1 MKFKQLTFA
10 VVLTYFW
17 VMMILFGSIVL
28 ETFMVFPNIFRDPP
42 QSLELAMDFLS
53 TRGPGDFFP
62 PLGFLS
68 WLTGVGAIVLGW
80 QVKSA
85 RYWIIA
91 SVLMIFLEGIVS
103 ILFFWPRNT
112 IMFIEGTSVHS
123 SEYLKQVASEFHALH
138 WLRLALNGASAV
150 FIFIGFLK
158 IYKDRLLS
166 REQVLLKPTS
176 NVRVHS

>member
-1 MKFKQLTFA
+1 MKFKHLTFTVILA
-10 VVLTYFW
+10 YFW

-42 QSLELAMDFLS
+42 QSLGAAMDFLS
-53 TRGPGDFFP
+53 TSGPGDFFP

-68 WLTGVGAIVLGW
+68 WLTGVGAILLGW

-123 SEYLKQVASEFHALH
+123 AEYLIQVAREFHSLH
-138 WLRLALNGASAV
+138 WLRLALNALSAV
-150 FIFIGFLK
+150 FIFLGFLK
-158 IYKDRLLS
+158 VYKHRILS
-166 REQVLLKPTS
+166 REEIVLSTP
-176 NVRVHS
+176 REARAHS

>member
-1 MKFKQLTFA
+1 MKFKHLTFTIILA
-10 VVLTYFW
+10 YFW

-28 ETFMVFPNIFRDPP
+28 ETFMVFPNIFHDPP
-42 QSLELAMDFLS
+42 ASLESAMDFLS

-62 PLGFLS
+62 PLGFVS

-80 QVKSA
+80 RIKTA

-112 IMFIEGTSVHS
+112 IMFLEGTSVHS
-123 SEYLKQVASEFHALH
+123 AEYLRQVAREFEALH
-138 WLRLALNGASAV
+138 WLRLLFSAASAV
-150 FIFIGFLK
+150 FIFVGFLK
-158 IYKDRLLS
+158 VYKHRLLS
-166 REQVLLKPTS
+166 RDEVGLSSPRDA
-176 NVRVHS
+176 RVHS